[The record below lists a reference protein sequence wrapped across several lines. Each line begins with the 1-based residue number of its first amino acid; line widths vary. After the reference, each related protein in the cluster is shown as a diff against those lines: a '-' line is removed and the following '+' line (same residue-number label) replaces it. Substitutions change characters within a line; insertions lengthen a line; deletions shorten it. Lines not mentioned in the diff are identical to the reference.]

1 MQVAGMVGWRMQ
13 GRRRGHDKTGR
24 DETRRDETR
33 GGQVEASA
41 DNKTMKEVQNRSR
54 ASHEECGTRGGGGLY
69 KL

>member
-24 DETRRDETR
+24 DETRRDET
-33 GGQVEASA
+33 SA

-54 ASHEECGTRGGGGLY
+54 ASHEECSRRGGGGLY